1 MGIVYFIRHAES
13 IVNINREFSYKLVD
27 KGLTEKGKMQAS
39 QLADY
44 LTTIDFSYLFSSPM
58 KRTRETSEFI
68 VKKKNLS
75 YQIIEE
81 IREVNVGDLE
91 HTAADDKEKMKKAW
105 KLYFEIAR
113 SWYSGTPERRFPNGE
128 NMVELMERF
137 YFAVKRVVE
146 ESNGKPAVLLGH
158 GGIFITGL
166 AEILTNVDRKFFY
179 ENRWLNCGMSTVD
192 VSFSN
197 GKLSAELLKF
207 GDVSFLKGEA
217 SKQHYPLPKFE
228 KEK

>member
-13 IVNINREFSYKLVD
+13 IVNINREFSYKIVD

-44 LTTIDFSYLFSSPM
+44 VESINFSYMFSSPM

-68 VKKKNLS
+68 AKKKNIS
-75 YQIIEE
+75 YQVIEE

-91 HTAADDKEKMKKAW
+91 YTPADDKEQMKRAW

-128 NMVELMERF
+128 NMYELMERF
-137 YFAVKRVVE
+137 KFAVKRVLE

-166 AEILTNVDRKFFY
+166 AEILTNVKRKFFY

-192 VSFSN
+192 VSLKN
-197 GKLSAELLKF
+197 GELTAELIKF
-207 GDVSFLKGEA
+207 GDVSFLSGEA
-217 SKQHYPLPKFE
+217 SKQHYPLPKLDD
-228 KEK
+228 